1 MDLQRQMRLPLRYPD
16 STDPR
21 FMTKRARWLVLL
33 GFLLPGSAQ
42 ILAGKKS
49 LARLWYSATWLL
61 IAALIVL
68 AVGFTQFR
76 VETLNLLSQN
86 WFLIT
91 AQVAIG
97 VYLTVWIICGFNI
110 LALLQLPRL
119 RRAWRA
125 PLALVTVLFT
135 VLPAVWGVWAINLMN
150 VSREAVSQVFVD
162 RPTVAPDEHGRYNI
176 LLLGADSG
184 DDREG
189 VRPDSITLVS
199 IDAKTGKTVL
209 VGLPREL
216 NWPQFKP
223 ASPMYE
229 VYPAGFGAIDGCNT
243 GRCWL
248 NSLYAEAEVFM
259 PELYPEAVAKGST
272 PGIEAT
278 KDGVAGSTGLDIH
291 FYVFIN
297 MEGFQQ
303 LIDALGGVQIN
314 VTEQLPIGGDMY
326 GNGVDGYVEPG
337 LQQLN
342 GYQALWYARSR
353 YGSARGDYDRMERQR
368 ELQAAILAQM
378 DPTNVLLRFEAI
390 LESGANV
397 AETDVPRS
405 MVGTLSDL
413 ALRAKA
419 HEPIRVELSPPDV
432 ITEDPDY
439 DKIRE
444 LVAAAIAQAS
454 GETDE

>member
-1 MDLQRQMRLPLRYPD
+1 M
-16 STDPR
+16 
-21 FMTKRARWLVLL
+21 LL

-342 GYQALWYARSR
+342 GHQALWYARSR